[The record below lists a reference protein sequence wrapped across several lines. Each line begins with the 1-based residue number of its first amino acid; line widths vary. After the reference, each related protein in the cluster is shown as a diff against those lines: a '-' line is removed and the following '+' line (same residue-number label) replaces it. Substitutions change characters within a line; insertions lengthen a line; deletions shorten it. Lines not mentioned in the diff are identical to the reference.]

1 MLSGEEDGGEGE
13 AGAAGRGGRHAKGKG
28 AVEDAGDDDYEDEEG
43 GGYEGGGAPV
53 AGATSSSSSSKS
65 SLQLG
70 AGCLD
75 KSAAGGSCTSCLSS
89 YTQSFV
95 LRGGACGALCV

>member
-1 MLSGEEDGGEGE
+1 MAFAPRELGGAIAAALAMLLVLP
-13 AGAAGRGGRHAKGKG
+13 AVHASRSS
-28 AVEDAGDDDYEDEEG
+28 AFS